1 MRVIALLAAA
11 LPVTGCSFVFV
22 QPPHDDEVRHSAGS
36 CTSSPIAPVL
46 DSVLT
51 LTNLASAVYVATEK
65 NASNRDAA
73 VVLGVSFAALWLS
86 SAIYGFYETSR
97 CSELV
102 SEEAA
107 DPFFGP
113 VPSRRPVYRGPGGPE
128 FVAPPPPVPA
138 PVPPPDRHDPAP
150 AP

>member
-1 MRVIALLAAA
+1 M
-11 LPVTGCSFVFV
+11 
-22 QPPHDDEVRHSAGS
+22 
-36 CTSSPIAPVL
+36 L

-51 LTNLASAVYVATEK
+51 LTNLLSALYVATEN
-65 NASNRDAA
+65 NATNKDAA

-102 SEEAA
+102 SEEAR
-107 DPFFGP
+107 DPHFGP

-138 PVPPPDRHDPAP
+138 PDAP
-150 AP
+150 TA